1 MTTTTTMDATRA
13 STIQETRQL
22 QTVYR
27 KRGWTIWH
35 GDATGQFWAAHTG
48 RMVLLSGDS
57 IRQLADEIEKIQPG
71 QPPTGIPR
79 PRQASPWRLP
89 PRPRPRGSR

>member
-1 MTTTTTMDATRA
+1 MTATATMDTTRV
-13 STIQETRQL
+13 SVILETRRL
-22 QTVYR
+22 QAAYR

-48 RMVLLSGDS
+48 RMVLLSGDCT
-57 IRQLADEIEKIQPG
+57 RQLADEIEKIQSG
-71 QPPTGIPR
+71 RPPTGIPR
-79 PRQASPWRLP
+79 PRQASSWRLP